1 MKTSAEKQSIKSL
14 AGLLLIFALMLITAY
29 LEAL

>member
-1 MKTSAEKQSIKSL
+1 MHPKNEKQAMQSL

-29 LEAL
+29 IEAL